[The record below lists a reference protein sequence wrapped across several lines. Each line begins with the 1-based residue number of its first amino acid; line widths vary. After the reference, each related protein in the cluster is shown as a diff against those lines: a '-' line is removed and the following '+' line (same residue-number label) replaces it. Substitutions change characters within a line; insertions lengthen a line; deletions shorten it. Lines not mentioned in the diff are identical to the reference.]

1 MDLYFGF
8 PTTIPYEGVLEF
20 FNDDSYDEEQKNE
33 IMNALSEPSGLTEVL
48 LLSDWLKQKYCLV
61 NFTGTTN
68 EQAIKKILTFYKHK
82 TIRRGVGDHIF
93 FEGFDMID
101 GKARISLGS

>member
-1 MDLYFGF
+1 VITDVPAELIVNIF
-8 PTTIPYEGVLEF
+8 PDTV
-20 FNDDSYDEEQKNE
+20 
-33 IMNALSEPSGLTEVL
+33 ATEVL
-48 LLSDWLKQKYCLV
+48 LLSDWLKQKYRLID
-61 NFTGTTN
+61 FTGTTN